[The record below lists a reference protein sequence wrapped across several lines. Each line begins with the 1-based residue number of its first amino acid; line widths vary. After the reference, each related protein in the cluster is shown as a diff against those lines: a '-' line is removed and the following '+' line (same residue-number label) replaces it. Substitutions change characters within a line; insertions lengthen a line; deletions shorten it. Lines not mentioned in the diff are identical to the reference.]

1 MKIVSCLFQGE
12 RHIGVV
18 DGDTVMLPA
27 LSESWP
33 FGAEQML
40 GLIARAEETLPYLRS
55 RLATGPKRCR
65 VELDSVELLAPI
77 PRPAKNIMCLGWN
90 YVEHVRESSEALHR
104 ESEPPAAPVVF
115 TKAVTT
121 VNSPFGTIPF
131 DPELSQEL
139 DWEVE
144 LGVVI
149 GRGGKAIPVER
160 ALGHVFG
167 YLIINDISARDL
179 QRRHRQFFLGKSLD
193 GSCPMGPGIVT
204 ADEVPDPQNLGLR
217 CRVNGIL
224 KQDSNTRFQIFD
236 VATVISILSRGMT
249 LEAGDIISTGT
260 PSGVGFARTPP
271 EFLRP
276 GDQVACE
283 IDGLGRI
290 ANHVAY
296 PVAPRSPRATE
307 GIP

>member
-1 MKIVSCLFQGE
+1 MNIVSCRFRDH

-18 DGDTVMLPA
+18 EGDAVVLPSLIEA
-27 LSESWP
+27 WP
-33 FGAEQML
+33 FGSEEML
-40 GLIARAEETLPYLRS
+40 ELIGRADETLPYLRS
-55 RLATGPKRCR
+55 CLATAPERCR
-65 VELDSVELLAPI
+65 IGLDAIALQAPI
-77 PRPAKNIMCLGWN
+77 PRPPKNIMCLGWN
-90 YVEHVRESSEALHR
+90 YLEHVRESAAALDR
-104 ESEPPAAPVVF
+104 APAPPEAPVVF
-115 TKAVTT
+115 TKAVTSI
-121 VNSPFGTIPF
+121 NDPFGTIPF
-131 DPELSQEL
+131 DPQLSQEL

-149 GRGGKAIPVER
+149 GRAGRGIPVEQ
-160 ALGHVFG
+160 ALHHVFG
-167 YLIINDISARDL
+167 YLIINDISARDM

-193 GSCPMGPGIVT
+193 GTCPMGPGIVT
-204 ADEVPDPQNLGLR
+204 ADEIPDPQNLGLR
-217 CRVNGIL
+217 CRVNGVL

-276 GDQVACE
+276 GDEVECE

-290 ANHVAY
+290 ANPIGHPASR
-296 PVAPRSPRATE
+296 ARRSGPD
-307 GIP
+307 